1 MSDGY
6 SYFIFFILWVQG
18 NAFIGESY
26 GIYDF
31 HDRLSAQ
38 NSTITFYF
46 NFFIFIM
53 ERESF
58 HLRGLGSFKMV
69 KWDIQ

>member
-18 NAFIGESY
+18 NPFIGESY

-58 HLRGLGSFKMV
+58 HLRGLGSFKIV

>member
-6 SYFIFFILWVQG
+6 SYFIFFFLWVQG

-53 ERESF
+53 VF
-58 HLRGLGSFKMV
+58 YFYYGKGKFSFKRT
-69 KWDIQ
+69 W